1 MSLRGV
7 LLTLVTVSAI
17 HAGLIYPLL
26 TQQVERFPE
35 VKKRVIRGI
44 VLAPSPMKV
53 DKPSKIK
60 PPVKEQVAIKPEQ
73 KKQVVQKPI
82 ERPKPK
88 SVPVIETEIPDKV
101 VEEAPETPEPTQDIE
116 EMVESAPQTQPEN
129 SVVEGEMIPPHIDDA
144 VRMNNPSPIYPR
156 LSKRLREEGVVILDL
171 WVLAD
176 GSVADVNIKISSG
189 HPRLD
194 NAALEAVKMW
204 RYKPA
209 NQNGEAIAYR
219 YEQPVEFAMK

>member
-1 MSLRGV
+1 MSRRGV
-7 LLTLVTVSAI
+7 LLTLGTVCAM
-17 HAGLIYPLL
+17 HAVLIYPLL
-26 TQQVERFPE
+26 TQQVERIPE

-44 VLAPSPMKV
+44 VLAPPPMKV

-73 KKQVVQKPI
+73 KKQIVQKPVK
-82 ERPKPK
+82 RPKPK
-88 SVPVIETEIPDKV
+88 SVPAVETKIPDKV
-101 VEEAPETPEPTQDIE
+101 VEKVPETPEPIQDIE
-116 EMVESAPQTQPEN
+116 EIVEDTPQTQPEHT
-129 SVVEGEMIPPHIDDA
+129 VVEGEMVPPHIDDA
-144 VRMNNPSPIYPR
+144 VRMNNLSPRYPR
-156 LSKRLREEGVVILDL
+156 LSKRLREEGLVILDL

-176 GSVADVNIKISSG
+176 GSVADINVKTSSG
-189 HPRLD
+189 YPRLD

-209 NQNGEAIAYR
+209 TQSGEAIAFR